1 MNHYPPDRPAKFATT
16 QWSIVLRAGGPT
28 SDEARNSLGELVQ
41 TYWYPLYAFS
51 RRRGYSDH
59 DSMDLTQGFFA
70 HLLQCHA
77 LDSVSPYKGRF
88 RSFLLASFENYM
100 ATEWRAASALRRG
113 GAVTKVSLSD
123 FGTRYDHEPV
133 HEESA
138 DRLFERSWVESIL
151 ERVRLRLAD
160 DYQRAQKKE
169 LFDLL
174 EPHLSNRND
183 ALPRAEISR
192 RLNLSIA
199 AVAMSLHRMRR
210 RYAELLREEIA
221 TTVGDSADVDDELR
235 DLMAIVSRTS

>member
-1 MNHYPPDRPAKFATT
+1 M
-16 QWSIVLRAGGPT
+16 
-28 SDEARNSLGELVQ
+28 
-41 TYWYPLYAFS
+41 
-51 RRRGYSDH
+51 
-59 DSMDLTQGFFA
+59 
-70 HLLQCHA
+70 
-77 LDSVSPYKGRF
+77 
-88 RSFLLASFENYM
+88 
-100 ATEWRAASALRRG
+100 
-113 GAVTKVSLSD
+113 SLSD

-199 AVAMSLHRMRR
+199 AVAMSLHRIAPTLRRTVTRGDCYHGRRFGRR
-210 RYAELLREEIA
+210 R
-221 TTVGDSADVDDELR
+221 
-235 DLMAIVSRTS
+235 